1 MWIRIINYLLKS
13 KWKFS
18 RPPNKPLLLVDGRSD
33 PLKHYFNKSFYNILF
48 RRGEEINFF
57 VIFRCLIELDFKFKN
72 YILNYIKFSKPKLLI
87 TSIHNY
93 VGFYKLSK
101 LTGIKTMFI
110 QSANVTKWGDLFGD
124 KNITNRK
131 NKRKFRVD
139 YMLVFNSAIGKE
151 FSKFIS
157 GKYFVIGSFK
167 NNLVIKNYK
176 KKNEILFLSTYKPLE
191 HSSQIINN
199 IKAFKFTI
207 NDKKLLLRIIEL
219 SKKKKLKLNIL
230 GKQDTIQESNME
242 EIYYR
247 KIFGKNLRF
256 IKNFSG
262 RETYKII
269 RKFKYVLNIDS
280 TLGLENF
287 SSGGRTGFIFN
298 RPYINIIKS
307 RAFGYLE
314 NLGRKGPFWTSY
326 NDVKEVDRVFNFVVN
341 TNDKKWSYI
350 HKSYQNKVMPQD
362 KNNKTFISILKDE
375 IGIKKSDE

>member
-33 PLKHYFNKSFYNILF
+33 PLKHYFNKSSYNILF

-131 NKRKFRVD
+131 NKKKFRVD
-139 YMLVFNSAIGKE
+139 YMLVFNSSYGKE

-157 GKYFVIGSFK
+157 GRYFVIGSFK
-167 NNLVIKNYK
+167 NNLIKKKYK
-176 KKNEILFLSTYKPLE
+176 KQKEILFL
-191 HSSQIINN
+191 
-199 IKAFKFTI
+199 
-207 NDKKLLLRIIEL
+207 
-219 SKKKKLKLNIL
+219 
-230 GKQDTIQESNME
+230 
-242 EIYYR
+242 
-247 KIFGKNLRF
+247 
-256 IKNFSG
+256 
-262 RETYKII
+262 
-269 RKFKYVLNIDS
+269 
-280 TLGLENF
+280 
-287 SSGGRTGFIFN
+287 
-298 RPYINIIKS
+298 
-307 RAFGYLE
+307 
-314 NLGRKGPFWTSY
+314 
-326 NDVKEVDRVFNFVVN
+326 
-341 TNDKKWSYI
+341 
-350 HKSYQNKVMPQD
+350 
-362 KNNKTFISILKDE
+362 
-375 IGIKKSDE
+375 

>member
-18 RPPNKPLLLVDGRSD
+18 RPPNKPLLLVDGQSD

-57 VIFRCLIELDFKFKN
+57 VILRCLIELDFKFKN

-131 NKRKFRVD
+131 NKKKFRVD
-139 YMLVFNSAIGKE
+139 YMLVFNSSYGKE

-157 GKYFVIGSFK
+157 GRYFVIGSFK
-167 NNLVIKNYK
+167 NNLIKKKYK
-176 KKNEILFLSTYKPLE
+176 KKKEILFLSSYKSSE
-191 HSSQIINN
+191 HSSKLING
-199 IKAFKFTI
+199 IPSYKFTQ

-219 SKKKKLKLNIL
+219 CKKNNLKINVL
-230 GKQDTIQESNME
+230 GKQVSLEESLME
-242 EIYYR
+242 KKYYK
-247 KIFGKNLRF
+247 KIFGNELKF
-256 IKNFSG
+256 IKNFPG

-280 TLGLENF
+280 TLGIENF
-287 SSGGRTGFIFN
+287 SSGGRTGFIFV
-298 RPYINIIKS
+298 RPYKSIINS

-314 NLGRKGPFWTSY
+314 KLGRKGPFWTTF
-326 NDVKEVDRVFNFVVN
+326 NNTKEINRIFNFVIKTKDKNWKQVN
-341 TNDKKWSYI
+341 KFYLD
-350 HKSYQNKVMPQD
+350 KVMPNN
-362 KNNKTFISILKDE
+362 KNNKTFISILKNE
-375 IGIKKSDE
+375 IGLKLNK